1 MLINVCFFVGIPVCV
16 LGMLCKAMALTHKGH
31 VSVQTSPLCE
41 LSIEFS
47 VLVDTCDQVLLPGLC
62 GERQDGLA
70 SVAVQE
76 DEQLGRT

>member
-1 MLINVCFFVGIPVCV
+1 MLFFVGIPVCV
-16 LGMLCKAMALTHKGH
+16 LGMLCKAMALTQKGH

-41 LSIEFS
+41 LSIEFF